1 VVPTAL
7 AMLLCNMDRICMSI
21 AIIPMA
27 SEFAWPASVQGLV
40 SASFLWGYMATQLLG
55 GSLADK
61 YGAKATMG
69 VAIIWF
75 SAASLIMPFALSSN
89 LPFPPPYQ

>member
-1 VVPTAL
+1 
-7 AMLLCNMDRICMSI
+7 MDRICMSI

-27 SEFAWPASVQGLV
+27 AEFGWAPAVQGLV

-61 YGAKATMG
+61 YGAKVVMA
-69 VAIIWF
+69 VAIV
-75 SAASLIMPFALSSN
+75 
-89 LPFPPPYQ
+89 